1 MKDRMKVMIA
11 YDGSAYADAALED
24 LRRAGLPREAE
35 ALIVTVGD
43 GLVSAYSPVAEIAG
57 TAPTSRRVI
66 SAAALAREQAVRLLA
81 EARRFAARARRRVL
95 TYFPGWE
102 VRTRVME
109 GSPSRELLRKA
120 EEWGP
125 DLIVVGSQGRSALG
139 RFFLGSVSKKLATH
153 ARGSVRVGRR
163 GVEKEDGEPVRLVV
177 GVDGSDGARRAV
189 FAVAARAW
197 PAGTEVR
204 LVVVDDGS
212 TLTRAAEVRPRL
224 EEVFKGG
231 DEAPP
236 INAHLMAEGA
246 RVVLAD
252 AGLNA
257 SVEVREGD
265 PRRVLVDEAQG
276 WAADSIFVGS
286 HGLGSLDESS
296 GLGSVASALV
306 TDATCSVEVVRADG
320 PLRRAG
326 GV

>member
-1 MKDRMKVMIA
+1 MIA
-11 YDGSAYADAALED
+11 YDGSAYADAAVDD

-35 ALIVTVGD
+35 ALVVSVGD
-43 GLVSAYSPVAEIAG
+43 GLVSAPLPIAEVAG
-57 TAPTSRRVI
+57 TALTSRRVI
-66 SAAALAREQAVRLLA
+66 SAIAVAKEQALRLFA
-81 EARRFAARARRRVL
+81 EARGFAAHARDRVL
-95 TYFPGWE
+95 AYFPEWE
-102 VRTRVME
+102 VHTRVLE
-109 GSPSRELLRKA
+109 GSPAQELLRKA

-139 RFFLGSVSKKLATH
+139 RFFLGSVSKSLATH

-163 GVEKEDGEPVRLVV
+163 GIEKEDGAPVRLVV
-177 GVDGSDGARRAV
+177 GVDGSDGARWAV
-189 FAVAARAW
+189 FAVATRAW

-212 TLTRAAEVRPRL
+212 ALTRADVRLRL
-224 EEVFKGG
+224 EEVFTGG
-231 DEAPP
+231 DEGPP

-246 RVVLAD
+246 RMVLAD

-265 PRRVLVDEAQG
+265 PRRVLVDEARG

-286 HGLGSLDESS
+286 YGSGSPVRNSDLG
-296 GLGSVASALV
+296 GVASALV
-306 TDATCSVEVVRADG
+306 TDATCSVEVVRPDD
-320 PLRRAG
+320 LRKRTE